1 MKTPGSNNAPKGLTK
16 EQEEEELESVVM
28 IWSPGKARDFSAV
41 EFCKKKQYYISV
53 FMTMYLYIVHV

>member
-16 EQEEEELESVVM
+16 EQEEEEFESVVM

-41 EFCKKKQYYISV
+41 EFCEK
-53 FMTMYLYIVHV
+53 

>member
-16 EQEEEELESVVM
+16 EKEEEEFEFVVM

-41 EFCKKKQYYISV
+41 EFCEK
-53 FMTMYLYIVHV
+53 